1 MTNRIGIFGT
11 SGMAREAGDVAW
23 ACGIEPFYV
32 ARDKDE
38 SAGWLGTGEVV
49 LEKDVEAY
57 SRYSF
62 VIGIGDNRIR
72 RKVAL
77 RFGGELQFTN
87 LIHPSAT
94 FGYGQRKVI
103 NEARGV
109 IVAAGVRF
117 TSNIGIGNFV
127 LFNQNATIAHD
138 CVIEDFVH
146 VAPGANI
153 SGNVHLKE
161 GVWIGAGA
169 IVNQG
174 DAEHRLTVGVNS
186 VIGSGAVVTKDCEL
200 NGIYAGVPAKRIK

>member
-1 MTNRIGIFGT
+1 MKSCIGIFGT

-32 ARDKDE
+32 ARDE
-38 SAGWLGTGEVV
+38 AEVAAWPGAGEVV
-49 LEKDVEAY
+49 LEKDVGVY
-57 SRYSF
+57 SRYPF
-62 VIGIGDNRIR
+62 VIGIGDNEIR

-77 RFGGELQFTN
+77 RFEGQLLFTN

-103 NEARGV
+103 DEAQGV

-117 TSNIGIGNFV
+117 TSNIGVGNFV
-127 LFNQNATIAHD
+127 LFNQNATVAHD
-138 CVIEDFVH
+138 CLVDHFAH

-161 GVWIGAGA
+161 GVWVGAGA
-169 IVNQG
+169 VINQG
-174 DAEHRLTVGVNS
+174 DEKHRLTIGMNS
-186 VIGSGAVVTKDCEL
+186 VIGSGAVVTEDCEP